1 MDKNNEI
8 IEGIIAYIMQHKT
21 MLLMLCVIVVFKNKI
36 VDWAMDYICPIT
48 ESIPSNNI
56 WVLLCVL
63 VAISIVYLTQ
73 YQWLK
78 SERECFVSRNWT
90 LFFLFCAYLMFRL
103 DNRLQFMGVGDS
115 VLSYTDYGW
124 ILVGVIEFFLVRE
137 RMLANCDAKQIVI
150 TSTPFLSDT
159 PVADNQM
166 DRKRYAVQLVDKI
179 LASQKES
186 NTQSDSQAFSILINE
201 HYGAGKTSFFMQVQE
216 LAEDRGIDV
225 CWFKPWLYE
234 DHSTL
239 MVNFFRVIKE
249 KLGAGDRP
257 LLKMLDHYVQ
267 ILSSI
272 NGYKLFSALR
282 IEELSIETQFANIKV
297 KLQKKGRPIIVLID
311 DVDRLEGDEMLNMLQ
326 MIRNMA
332 DFPNL
337 YYIIAGDKSAMTNRL
352 LEKKISEPEEFLKKF
367 FNLEICFPAD
377 DNSMLKIFKNGLGT
391 LLSHYHIESRET
403 WDYIHLLQN
412 RNHIF
417 SNIRDWKRFLNALDY
432 ALANLQ
438 ASKDDMLKEV
448 AILDLVGV
456 CLIQCVDTG
465 IYHMLRDTNEYILK
479 YNPSLERYFIKKGI
493 EQALEYN
500 SQRRTAATDYAT
512 DDISVVHTGTLSM
525 DHPILLANEVIS
537 RSKLQ
542 RIDVIGDILKQL
554 FPNSWNAH
562 SQIGI
567 CFRTEYHKYFA
578 ATYRESEVSNAEII
592 GIMEASQ
599 EEFPSA
605 VRKIINSPRVTAFIH
620 KIDWYVTTQ
629 IYSRKE
635 VLKRVLWVMDNHFNS
650 IATSRDKKEK
660 NIFFGQNYERA
671 ALNIFLKRATET
683 EEQCAKEWKSIY
695 YWLVTTSDYDNR
707 IRILTMLSDN
717 TKEGGE
723 YIYNGVSALYDCAQS
738 SVGYYIYKVWQKD
751 KYSPEVY
758 SRIADYRQIMKNL
771 RNEGYVS
778 EQVLNLL
785 NKTRYIKYFF
795 YHLLEYSK
803 NTLKWNTDFID
814 CVIGAEH
821 AFAFEDSQ
829 WFSLVP
835 KEWEND
841 FRNRKMKGRI
851 AADDIKT
858 SSYLRAALHF
868 WQKQEQN
875 KIKIKER
882 GDNG

>member
-1 MDKNNEI
+1 MN
-8 IEGIIAYIMQHKT
+8 
-21 MLLMLCVIVVFKNKI
+21 
-36 VDWAMDYICPIT
+36 YICPIT
-48 ESIPSNNI
+48 SSIPSNSI
-56 WVLLCVL
+56 WVLLCIL
-63 VAISIVYLTQ
+63 VAILIVYILQ

-90 LFFLFCAYLMFRL
+90 LFFLFGAYLMFRL
-103 DNRLQFMGVGDS
+103 DNRLQFKGVGES

-124 ILVGVIEFFLVRE
+124 ILVGVIEFFLVRK
-137 RMLANCDAKQIVI
+137 RMLANCDAKQIVVP
-150 TSTPFLSDT
+150 STPFLSDT
-159 PVADNQM
+159 PVTDNQM

-186 NTQSDSQAFSILINE
+186 NTLSNSQAFSILINE
-201 HYGAGKTSFFMQVQE
+201 HYGAGKTSFFMQLQE

-234 DHSTL
+234 DNSTL

-257 LLKMLDHYVQ
+257 LLKMLDHYVK

-282 IEELSIETQFANIKV
+282 TEGLSIETQFANIKA

-311 DVDRLEGDEMLNMLQ
+311 DVDRLEGDEMLKMLQ

-337 YYIIAGDKSAMTNRL
+337 YYIIAGDKNAMANRL

-377 DNSMLKIFKNGLGT
+377 DNSMLKIFKSGLET
-391 LLSHYHIESRET
+391 MLSHYRIESSEA
-403 WDYIHLLQN
+403 WNYIQLLQN
-412 RNHIF
+412 KNHIF

-479 YNPSLERYFIKKGI
+479 YDSSLERYFLKEGI
-493 EQALEYN
+493 VQALKYN
-500 SQRRTAATDYAT
+500 SLRRIAATDYAT
-512 DDISVVHTGTLSM
+512 DDISVVRTGTLSI
-525 DHPILLANEVIS
+525 DHPQLLANEVIN

-542 RIDVIGDILKQL
+542 RIDVIGEILKQL
-554 FPNSWNAH
+554 FPNSWDAH

-578 ATYRESEVSNAEII
+578 ATYRENEVSNAEII
-592 GIMEASQ
+592 GIMETSQ

-605 VRKIINSPRVTAFIH
+605 ARKIINSPRVTAFIH

-629 IYSRKE
+629 NYSRKE
-635 VLKRVLWVMDNHFNS
+635 ILMRVLWVMDNHFNS
-650 IATSRDKKEK
+650 IATSRDNK

-683 EEQCAKEWKSIY
+683 EEQCTKEWQSLYK
-695 YWLVTTSDYDNR
+695 WLVTTSDYDNR

-717 TKEGGE
+717 TKESGE
-723 YIYNGVSALYDCAQS
+723 YIYNGVNALSDCAQS
-738 SVGYYIYKVWQKD
+738 SIGYYINKVWQKD

-803 NTLKWNTDFID
+803 NTLKWNNSFID

-841 FRNRKMKGRI
+841 FRNRKLKGRI
-851 AADDIKT
+851 TAGDIIT
-858 SSYLRAALHF
+858 SSYLRSALLF

-875 KIKIKER
+875 KPKRKDL
-882 GDNG
+882 GDSN